1 MDRFLLRARPVL
13 LAAALAA
20 LAACTAPPDPG
31 PDAAAVD
38 EYLAGP
44 PGEPIELAY
53 TFPGDDTP
61 TLIQAEVYDG
71 VVLIEGDIALGTL
84 EELSPA
90 AGGAVAPAGHGVP
103 TVSLWPATTASAP
116 YLYEIPYTISDD
128 FSDDYVED
136 VIEPAID
143 HWNTNT
149 NVRFVPW
156 DGVAT
161 DYVEIL
167 SVAGR
172 CWSNA
177 GRQSGRQEIK
187 LDEAGCT
194 RVATVIHELGHT
206 VGLKHEHQRLDRDQF
221 VRIIDENIQTDP
233 DRSGNFTVYGP
244 GLPLGEY
251 GYTSIMHYRPT
262 AFGKTAAAGGQM
274 VTIQSLG
281 PAIAPASVLTAGDL
295 AGVRRLYPERDLPFA
310 DVTQPAGPLTVDE
323 GDVVTFAAD
332 VVIAPTL
339 DDRDLIL
346 SWSYELGGVP
356 FTFAS
361 GILGDTATHRFCDG
375 VHDVTLE
382 AFLPGVGTLASDTVR
397 VTVRDLGATDPP
409 DLCPVFVAI
418 DQPLDGAVFA
428 EGDDVALLA
437 VIDDDHPETDDPL
450 YPVIWRLDDPDT
462 GTIVATGL
470 QGVTKL
476 GAGQHTIFVTYGSAS
491 DSVTVTVEEA
501 GTPPVAN
508 VTSPADGAFLVWTD
522 YSPGDGSPV
531 VVPVSGTGV
540 DAEDGALS
548 GTALAWSWRLSGS
561 GDWSATA
568 ATGGS
573 TSVSL
578 PLYSGNTSFDLRLV
592 ATDGDGFTGIDV
604 VTITVQGPFN

>member
-1 MDRFLLRARPVL
+1 MVRSLHRARRLWLV
-13 LAAALAA
+13 AALAT
-20 LAACTAPPDPG
+20 LVACAPPPDPRL
-31 PDAAAVD
+31 DAADVD

-53 TFPGDDTP
+53 TFPGDDAP

-84 EELSPA
+84 EELTT
-90 AGGAVAPAGHGVP
+90 AGGAVAPTGHGVP

-116 YLYEIPYTISDD
+116 YRYEIPYAISGD
-128 FSDDYVED
+128 FSEDYVED
-136 VIEPAID
+136 VIEPALD

-177 GRQSGRQEIK
+177 GRQGGRQEIK

-206 VGLKHEHQRLDRDQF
+206 VGLKHEHQRPDRDQF
-221 VRIIDENIQTDP
+221 VRIVDANIQTEP
-233 DRSGNFTVYGP
+233 DRSGNFTIYGP
-244 GLPLGEY
+244 GLPLGAY

-262 AFGKTAAAGGQM
+262 AFGKPAAGGGQRT
-274 VTIQSLG
+274 TIETLG
-281 PAIAPASVLTAGDL
+281 PAIDPESVLTAGDL

-310 DVTQPAGPLTVDE
+310 DVTQPTGPVIVDE
-323 GDVVTFAAD
+323 GDVVTFTAD
-332 VVIAPTL
+332 AVIAPTL

-346 SWSYELGGVP
+346 SWSYDRNGVP

-361 GILGDTATHRFCDG
+361 HGLGGAATHRFCDG
-375 VHDVTLE
+375 VHDVTVE
-382 AFLPGVGTLASDTVR
+382 AFLPGVGTLATDTVR
-397 VTVRDLGATDPP
+397 VTVRDLGATNPP
-409 DLCPVFVAI
+409 DLCGISVAI
-418 DQPLDGAVFA
+418 DQPLEGAVFA
-428 EGDDVALLA
+428 EGDDVALIA
-437 VIDDDHPETDDPL
+437 VIDDDHPETDLPL
-450 YPVIWRLDDPDT
+450 YPITWRLDDPAT
-462 GTIVATGL
+462 GSIVATGL

-476 GAGQHTIFVTYGSAS
+476 GVGQQTIYVTYGSAS
-491 DSVTVTVEEA
+491 DSVTVTVEES

-508 VTSPADGAFLVWTD
+508 VTSPADGALLPWAD
-522 YSPGDGSPV
+522 YYPGAGSQV
-531 VVPVSGTGV
+531 IIPVSGTGV

-548 GTALAWSWRLSGS
+548 GTALAWSWRQSGAS
-561 GDWSATA
+561 GWSATA

-573 TSVSL
+573 TSVAL
-578 PLYSGNTSFDLRLV
+578 PIVTGNTSFDLRLV
-592 ATDGDGFTGIDV
+592 VTDEDGFTGIDV
-604 VTITVQGPFN
+604 VTITVQGPPS